1 MVTKRPDPANM
12 AFRLADPLGI
22 LFVLAPPRYQLPMLV
37 SFPFSVNM
45 AAFGPTFE
53 TLLRKAPK

>member
-1 MVTKRPDPANM
+1 M